1 MNVLI
6 INTNRNQNPMPVMPL
21 GACMVA
27 EATARAGHEV
37 QLLDLMFS
45 RSPVRSVREALARQ
59 QPDLVGLSIRN
70 IDNNDM
76 QHPEFY
82 PADLTPIL
90 QAVKEWRREVVIVLG
105 GAAVAVMPE
114 ELLRYTRADFA
125 VAGDGETA
133 FPALLEK
140 FASPRD
146 FAHIPGLCW
155 FDNGAFRQNPLRQG
169 PGEQRC
175 SVPDLA
181 RWLDVRAYQRRLA
194 TAPVQS
200 KLGCHFRCIYCTY
213 RKIEGASYRLMEP
226 ASVASTVCKLA
237 EMGFRNIEFV
247 DNVFNSPY
255 EHALEVCAALAAT
268 RHQAR
273 LQTLEL
279 NPLYL
284 DDVLIE
290 AMERAGFVGA
300 GITVESANSLV
311 LANLKKGYSAA
322 EVHRAAEVIRRHRLP
337 CLWIFMLG
345 GPGETEQTVAETLR
359 FAETKVRPQD
369 TVFFTAGIRIY
380 PGTELETIARA
391 EGVLPLPASQ
401 MLEPVFYLSPALSR
415 TWLVQRVKQALRTNM
430 HFISGETLS
439 LSYLPFINSL
449 GARLGI
455 EPPLWRYTRYIRR
468 GLRSVGVDA

>member
-6 INTNRNQNPMPVMPL
+6 INTNRNRNPMPVMPL

-27 EATARAGHEV
+27 EATARAGHAV
-37 QLLDLMFS
+37 QLLDLMFC
-45 RSPVRSVREALARQ
+45 RSPVRAVREALACQ

-76 QHPEFY
+76 QQPEFY
-82 PADLTPIL
+82 PAELTEIL
-90 QAVKEWRREVVIVLG
+90 AAIRRWRAVPIVLG

-114 ELLRYTRADFA
+114 ELLRYTEADCA
-125 VAGDGETA
+125 VTGDGESA
-133 FPALLEK
+133 FPALLDEI
-140 FASPRD
+140 ASAQD
-146 FAHIPGLCW
+146 FARIPGLCW
-155 FDNGAFRQNPLRQG
+155 FDNGSFRQNPVRQG
-169 PGEQRC
+169 PGAERC

-200 KLGCHFRCIYCTY
+200 KLGCHFHCIYCTY
-213 RKIEGASYRLMEP
+213 RKIEGAAYRLMEP
-226 ASVASTVCKLA
+226 ASVAAAVGKLA

-255 EHALEVCAALAAT
+255 DHALEICAALAAT
-268 RHQAR
+268 GHRAR

-279 NPLYL
+279 NPLYI
-284 DDVLIE
+284 DDALIE

-300 GITVESANSLV
+300 GITVESANSSV
-311 LANLKKGYSAA
+311 LANLKKGYTAA
-322 EVHRAAEVIRRHRLP
+322 EVYRAAEVIGRHRLP

-345 GPGETEQTVAETLR
+345 GPGETAETVAETLH
-359 FAETKVRPQD
+359 FAKTRVRPQD
-369 TVFFTAGIRIY
+369 TVFFTVGIRIY
-380 PGTELETIARA
+380 PGTELEAIARA
-391 EGVLPLPASQ
+391 EGVLAVPAAK

-415 TWLVQRVKQALRTNM
+415 ACLLQTVKQAMRRNM

-455 EPPLWRYTRYIRR
+455 EPPLWRYTRFIRR

>member
-27 EATARAGHEV
+27 EATAREGHTV
-37 QLLDLMFS
+37 QLLDLMFC
-45 RSPVRSVREALARQ
+45 RSPVRAVHDALTRQ

-82 PADLTPIL
+82 PAELTPIL
-90 QAVKEWRREVVIVLG
+90 LAIREWRKVPIVLG

-114 ELLRYTRADFA
+114 ELLRFTQASCA

-133 FPALLEK
+133 FPALLENV
-140 FASPRD
+140 ASPQN
-146 FAHIPGLCW
+146 FAQIPGLCW
-155 FDNGAFRQNPLRQG
+155 LDSGLFRQNPVRQSSG
-169 PGEQRC
+169 AERC

-181 RWLDVRAYQRRLA
+181 RWLDVMAYQRRLA

-213 RKIEGASYRLMEP
+213 RKIEGAAYRLMEP
-226 ASVASTVCKLA
+226 SSVASTVRKLA
-237 EMGFRNIEFV
+237 GMGFRNIEFV

-255 EHALEVCAALAAT
+255 DHALEVCAALAAA

-273 LQTLEL
+273 LLTLEL
-279 NPLYL
+279 NPLHL

-300 GITVESANSLV
+300 GITVESANSTV

-322 EVHRAAEVIRRHRLP
+322 EVHQAAEVIRRHRLP

-359 FAETKVRPQD
+359 FAETMVRPQD
-369 TVFFTAGIRIY
+369 TVFFTVGIRIY
-380 PGTELETIARA
+380 PGTELEAVARDDGA
-391 EGVLPLPASQ
+391 LAIPASG

-415 TWLVQRVKQALRTNM
+415 TWLLKRVKNAMRKNM

-439 LSYLPFINSL
+439 LSYLPFINRL

-455 EPPLWRYTRYIRR
+455 EPPLWRYTRFIRR